1 MGRVVLR
8 CVRTACGSAD
18 GITDLLN
25 AGVETQPA
33 ATASGLALALMRQTY
48 WSQGWFC
55 RLAPQFAI
63 RTEDR

>member
-25 AGVETQPA
+25 AGVETQHA
-33 ATASGLALALMRQTY
+33 ATASGQALALVPQRY
-48 WSQGWFC
+48 WPQGLFC

-63 RTEDR
+63 RKEDR